1 MAAPREFRGH
11 PASPGRA
18 VGPVHRAG
26 EPPAPS
32 GRAGSGAQA
41 RAALK
46 NAVNRA
52 VYELRQLSV
61 RADAESAG
69 ILDFQIELL
78 LDGELLAP
86 ALARIDRGEGAALAF
101 AAALN
106 DQIDAIAGEY
116 SESKSG
122 CSESASQGSEANQDN
137 VSEVDPFALRAV
149 DLMDLQHRVLDA
161 LAGRIRAD
169 FPPGA
174 VYVGRDMPPSVFLA
188 HDWSSGGAIA
198 LGAGSTASH
207 VALLARA
214 RGVPMVVGLGAL
226 PGEAGATL
234 LVDGTQGLA
243 RLNPEPLLLPES
255 GLLPDASLHPEAHPA
270 AALPRQAP
278 LAPAP
283 APHAAP
289 GAAPFPAAAVA
300 RETPLLLANLDTL
313 ADLDTLDPNEVDGV
327 GLVRTEFMLTSAAE
341 ALSEE
346 RHLAVY
352 RRLLD
357 ALAGKPV
364 TLRMFDLGGDKALA
378 GLTEGDPAGM
388 LGLRG
393 VRFLLAHPDLARIQ
407 ARALIRAA
415 AQGPVS
421 VLLPMV
427 TLPAEL
433 AAMAALFD
441 EEAARLARQAIE
453 GRRPPLGIMV
463 EVPAAALTLD
473 LFGQA
478 AFFSVGSND
487 LMQYLAAAA
496 RDNPAVAPLY
506 AGAETAMFRLLDQ
519 ICSAARALGRPV
531 SLCGDLAAEPAAAAR
546 LRALGLQGLS
556 VAPRRLPALR
566 AAFGAA
572 LAAAVPPAAPGAG
585 CPDPAPR
592 QA

>member
-1 MAAPREFRGH
+1 MVVPREFRGH

-32 GRAGSGAQA
+32 GRAGSAAEA

-52 VYELRQLSV
+52 VYELRQLS
-61 RADAESAG
+61 AGANAESAG

-106 DQIDAIAGEY
+106 DQIEAMA
-116 SESKSG
+116 SE
-122 CSESASQGSEANQDN
+122 CSESASQCSEANQDEGA
-137 VSEVDPFALRAV
+137 EVDPFALRAV

-161 LAGRIRAD
+161 LAGRTRAD
-169 FPPGA
+169 FPAGA

-198 LGAGSTASH
+198 LGSGSTASH

-226 PGEAGATL
+226 PGETGEAL

-243 RLNPEPLLLPES
+243 CLNPNPRLLPEA
-255 GLLPDASLHPEAHPA
+255 GLLPDPHPDAT
-270 AALPRQAP
+270 PRAV
-278 LAPAP
+278 APAL
-283 APHAAP
+283 HAAP
-289 GAAPFPAAAVA
+289 GAAPFPAAAGGG
-300 RETPLLLANLDTL
+300 ETPLLLANLDTL
-313 ADLDTLDPNEVDGV
+313 ADLDTLDPAEVDGV
-327 GLVRTEFMLTSAAE
+327 GLVRTEFVLTSAAE

-346 RHLAVY
+346 RHLTVY

-364 TLRMFDLGGDKALA
+364 TLRMLDLGGDKALA
-378 GLTEGDPAGM
+378 GLNEGDPAGM

-415 AQGPVS
+415 AHGSVS

-441 EEAARLARQAIE
+441 EETARLARQGIE

-519 ICSAARALGRPV
+519 ICTAARALGRPV

-546 LRALGLQGLS
+546 LRALGLHGLS

-566 AAFGAA
+566 AALGTRLGAT
-572 LAAAVPPAAPGAG
+572 LPPAAPDAG
-585 CPDPAPR
+585 SPDSAPG

>member
-1 MAAPREFRGH
+1 MAARCEFRGH

-32 GRAGSGAQA
+32 GRAGSAAEA

-46 NAVNRA
+46 KAVNRA
-52 VYELRQLSV
+52 VSELRQLS
-61 RADAESAG
+61 ADADPESAG

-106 DQIDAIAGEY
+106 DQIEELASGAGETDRNDRAGEAD
-116 SESKSG
+116 ESAIG
-122 CSESASQGSEANQDN
+122 ADESASEADETDQA
-137 VSEVDPFALRAV
+137 EVDPFALRAV

-161 LAGRIRAD
+161 LAGRTRPD

-198 LGAGSTASH
+198 LGAGSAASH

-214 RGVPMVVGLGAL
+214 RGVPMVVGLGSL
-226 PGEAGATL
+226 PGESGEPL

-243 RLNPEPLLLPES
+243 CLDPERLLPES
-255 GLLPDASLHPEAHPA
+255 RPLPEPPPA
-270 AALPRQAP
+270 APLPRVAPVSGPTPDMARPAP
-278 LAPAP
+278 LAPPSRP
-283 APHAAP
+283 ASGPP
-289 GAAPFPAAAVA
+289 GRPRLF
-300 RETPLLLANLDTL
+300 ANLDTL
-313 ADLDTLDPNEVDGV
+313 ADLDTLDPAEVDGV

-352 RRLLD
+352 RRVL
-357 ALAGKPV
+357 AHLAGKPV
-364 TLRMFDLGGDKALA
+364 TLRMLDLGGDKALA
-378 GLTEGDPAGM
+378 GLAEGDPAGM
-388 LGLRG
+388 LGVRG

-415 AQGPVS
+415 GQGPVS

-427 TLPAEL
+427 TLPTEL

-441 EEAARLARQAIE
+441 EEAARLARQGIE
-453 GRRPPLGIMV
+453 GKRPPLGIMV
-463 EVPAAALTLD
+463 EVPATALTLD

-506 AGAETAMFRLLDQ
+506 AGAETAMFRLLDL
-519 ICSAARALGRPV
+519 ICAAARALGRPV
-531 SLCGDLAAEPAAAAR
+531 SLCGDLAAAPAALGR
-546 LRALGLQGLS
+546 LRALGLDGLS

-566 AAFGAA
+566 AALGAGVA
-572 LAAAVPPAAPGAG
+572 VAVPGDA
-585 CPDPAPR
+585 
-592 QA
+592 

>member
-1 MAAPREFRGH
+1 MAARREFRGH

-32 GRAGSGAQA
+32 GRAGSAAEA

-46 NAVNRA
+46 TAVNRA
-52 VYELRQLSV
+52 VYELRQLSAG
-61 RADAESAG
+61 ADPESAG

-106 DQIDAIAGEY
+106 DQIDELAGGAGETDRNDPA
-116 SESKSG
+116 G
-122 CSESASQGSEANQDN
+122 QADESAIGADQSASEADQTDQA
-137 VSEVDPFALRAV
+137 EVDPFALRAV

-161 LAGRIRAD
+161 LAGRTRPD

-174 VYVGRDMPPSVFLA
+174 VYVGRDMPPSIFLA

-226 PGEAGATL
+226 PGQPGEPL

-243 RLNPEPLLLPES
+243 CLHPELGLLPEARPS
-255 GLLPDASLHPEAHPA
+255 PEAPPAASLPGIAS
-270 AALPRQAP
+270 
-278 LAPAP
+278 
-283 APHAAP
+283 
-289 GAAPFPAAAVA
+289 GAAPDPTRPASLAPPSRPASGPPG
-300 RETPLLLANLDTL
+300 RPRLFANLDTL
-313 ADLDTLDPNEVDGV
+313 ADLDTLDPAEVDGV

-352 RRLLD
+352 RRVL
-357 ALAGKPV
+357 AHLAGKPV
-364 TLRMFDLGGDKALA
+364 TLRMLDLGGDKALA
-378 GLTEGDPAGM
+378 GLAEGDPAGM
-388 LGLRG
+388 LGVRG

-427 TLPAEL
+427 TLPTEL

-441 EEAARLARQAIE
+441 EEAARLARQGIE
-453 GRRPPLGIMV
+453 GKRPPLGIMV
-463 EVPAAALTLD
+463 EVPATALTLD

-506 AGAETAMFRLLDQ
+506 AGAETAMFRLLDL
-519 ICSAARALGRPV
+519 ICAAARALGRPV
-531 SLCGDLAAEPAAAAR
+531 SLCGDLAAAPAALGR
-546 LRALGLQGLS
+546 LRAFGLDGLS

-566 AAFGAA
+566 AALGAGVA
-572 LAAAVPPAAPGAG
+572 VAVPGDA
-585 CPDPAPR
+585 
-592 QA
+592 